1 MCFNNHTCVIVSRDT
16 KWELYDVT
24 VKSENGVVF
33 QCHRCV
39 LVARLEYF
47 HSMLATGWM
56 EVTLTSFYASIFN
69 GRKSLNS

>member
-1 MCFNNHTCVIVSRDT
+1 MVLLCRDT

-24 VKSENGVVF
+24 VKSEDGVMF
-33 QCHRCV
+33 HCHRCV

-56 EVTLTSFYASIFN
+56 EVWTSYRIIL
-69 GRKSLNS
+69 KSLCLIDT